1 MLAHDVEGEGPVVV
15 LLHEGIGDRRMW
27 DPQVGPL
34 VDAGYTVVRP
44 DFRGFGD
51 SALATGPF
59 SNLADVRELF
69 EYLSVER
76 ARIVGG
82 SLGARVALEYTLTY
96 PESVEALVLVGPG
109 LRDMNPNEAVRK
121 SWEEE
126 EALVE
131 AGDVDGAVDVN
142 LRVWVDGVSRA
153 QDEVDPD
160 VRERLREMQRRAFEV
175 QMAVPDAGPEEPFDP
190 QASTRLGEI
199 GCPVLILVGD
209 LDQPAI
215 REVADQLAEGISGA
229 RKEVIGGTAHAPN
242 MERPEEFNRLVLG
255 FLQAA

>member
-59 SNLADVRELF
+59 SNLADVRELL
-69 EYLSVER
+69 EHLGVER

-131 AGDVDGAVDVN
+131 AGDVDGAVEVN

-153 QDEVDPD
+153 PDEVDPD

-229 RKEVIGGTAHAPN
+229 RKEVIAGTAHAPN